1 MKDEKLFLCYNY
13 GSRDDS
19 KRCRVGTD
27 GPLGSFSDSHYTQ
40 HDHWRACQTN
50 SDTHLMVVGSS
61 VGWDTSGVVKTNKK
75 AELFDTRTNASSSLP
90 DFPVSGRNYW
100 SFLFHRNSNL
110 ITFKGSEFLY
120 YAPIYHENAFFI
132 FGGKHWPDFFTKIA
146 RIDVET
152 RLWSIVGDLRNP
164 RMSHGVIL
172 IGNSF
177 MVVGGY
183 ANIKS
188 EKCTLENNRMNCV
201 ELASGLPGY
210 VNHPYFAP
218 VHSNFA
224 EYCN

>member
-1 MKDEKLFLCYNY
+1 MILKDAASELM
-13 GSRDDS
+13 
-19 KRCRVGTD
+19 
-27 GPLGSFSDSHYTQ
+27 
-40 HDHWRACQTN
+40 DHWVHFQTVIILSTIIGGLARPTQTLISWSLVVVWVGIQVELLKPIRKLSCSIPGPMRRALYRIFRFQ
-50 SDTHLMVVGSS
+50 V
-61 VGWDTSGVVKTNKK
+61 
-75 AELFDTRTNASSSLP
+75 
-90 DFPVSGRNYW
+90 RNYW
-100 SFLFHRNSNL
+100 SFLLHCNLNL